1 MVELVLHANSDY
13 SVSSVPSPLPKPT
26 KIHYYTIRPHA
37 FFPGP
42 IRPAPQFENESNCE
56 TDKSDCFADDNTVA
70 TLFEIESLRKLKEIL
85 LSFRVLSGLS
95 TNYEKTAI
103 MRIGNLEGP
112 VPEEIMALGFTITN
126 NIKLLGFYISNEG
139 NMLDSNFI
147 PIYQKI
153 SSIIRNWDRFYLSL
167 HGKITVYKTLLLPQ
181 FKLYRNNFNAHG

>member
-1 MVELVLHANSDY
+1 M
-13 SVSSVPSPLPKPT
+13 
-26 KIHYYTIRPHA
+26 
-37 FFPGP
+37 
-42 IRPAPQFENESNCE
+42 
-56 TDKSDCFADDNTVA
+56 
-70 TLFEIESLRKLKEIL
+70 FEIESLRRLKEIL

-126 NIKLLGFYISNEG
+126 NIKLLGFHISNEG

-153 SSIIRNWDRFYLSL
+153 SSIIRFWDRFYLSL

-181 FKLYRNNFNAHG
+181 LNYIGTILMPTDNTIKNLSDLMENFVTQGLNIAKKRYYSKPEDGGIGLFDLKMFLIG